1 MLFYGNIFFFF
12 AVLHLKKPPLV
23 IQIKQKYQ
31 KQINLQFLKQNRK
44 GLK

>member
-1 MLFYGNIFFFF
+1 MEIFSFCTF
-12 AVLHLKKPPLV
+12 AFKKNPPV